1 VIRFFLK
8 LSRVPSHIELYDLE
22 DDISEK
28 KDLSSDP
35 NFATIIDEMLLEL
48 KAVGPCPDDVQGSFE
63 LYNKAT
69 GWSSYVRCG
78 YFKKKP
84 WKCHEYII
92 DGEFI
97 EVRVGMHKTAFQN
110 VQTRGLCMKVQHGSF
125 RR

>member
-1 VIRFFLK
+1 M
-8 LSRVPSHIELYDLE
+8 E

-84 WKCHEYII
+84 WKCHEYI
-92 DGEFI
+92 DGELKCASVCARRHI
-97 EVRVGMHKTAFQN
+97 KTCKPEDYA
-110 VQTRGLCMKVQHGSF
+110 
-125 RR
+125 